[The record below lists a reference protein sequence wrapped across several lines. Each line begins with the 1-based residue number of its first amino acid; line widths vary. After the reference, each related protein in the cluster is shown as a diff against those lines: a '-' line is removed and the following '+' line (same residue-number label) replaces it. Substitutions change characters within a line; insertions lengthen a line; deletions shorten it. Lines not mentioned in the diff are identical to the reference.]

1 MSRSCQVL
9 GQPGTHSPRWSVR
22 DAGRHWGK
30 WTCMKNKFSGQCWIA
45 RMGFGGYLRLPIAM
59 AVLVWIALP
68 SAAAET
74 RLSDF
79 NGKWHGNGTDRDTPL
94 ESTQPTN
101 CRMRIQADLRH
112 LNSETTCNG
121 QAGLHKV
128 LRLTI
133 TLEGDQFTGEASQT
147 SAVTNGTAK
156 VLNGT
161 VIGHKSNE
169 MASLQVRFPGLTPSA
184 VVVLRRLNPS
194 TFTMNITS
202 LGLALTNVTF
212 DRTTN
217 H

>member
-1 MSRSCQVL
+1 
-9 GQPGTHSPRWSVR
+9 
-22 DAGRHWGK
+22 
-30 WTCMKNKFSGQCWIA
+30 
-45 RMGFGGYLRLPIAM
+45 MGFASCLQLPIAM
-59 AVLVWIALP
+59 VMVISIALP
-68 SAAAET
+68 SVAAET
-74 RLSDF
+74 KLSDF
-79 NGKWHGNGTDRDTPL
+79 NGEWRGEGTDRDTPL
-94 ESTQPTN
+94 ELTQPTN

-133 TLEGDQFTGEASQT
+133 TLEGDQFTGGASQT
-147 SAVTNGTAK
+147 SSVTNGTAK

-161 VIGHKSNE
+161 VIGHKSDE

-184 VVVLRRLNPS
+184 TVVLRRLNPS
-194 TFTMNITS
+194 TFTMNIAS
-202 LGLALTNVTF
+202 LGLTLTSVTF